1 MTNTGNN
8 WSVVDG
14 KLVRS
19 FRFSTFTAA
28 IAFVKNVGQIAE
40 TENHHPSILVEYT
53 MVTLKTV
60 SKDKGNIITDLDY
73 RLASKIDEHYI
84 LYS

>member
-8 WSVVDG
+8 WSIVDG

-19 FRFSTFTAA
+19 FRFSTFAAA

-53 MVTLKTV
+53 TVTLKTV

-73 RLASKIDEHYI
+73 RLASKIDENYI